1 MFSGEVQDMTLRQ
14 IRLVYFYQELAT
26 PSYKS
31 PSFGKSFAKVF
42 IPFHTK
48 ALVDDKVYGKFD
60 EFATN
65 TVKFATSEPLSS
77 TERL

>member
-1 MFSGEVQDMTLRQ
+1 MQ
-14 IRLVYFYQELAT
+14 FYQDFPT

-42 IPFHTK
+42 TPFHTK

-65 TVKFATSEPLSS
+65 TVKFATYEPLSL
-77 TERL
+77 TERLTKVSSP